1 MQLCRGV
8 SRGGDFA
15 EAGVRAGRGRGAAAC
30 VEGLECR
37 RLLAAALPPDP
48 LSLLTDIIQTTK
60 DSTPQPA
67 AELGGQVLFSADTRE
82 WGRELWITTG
92 SGASSGAR
100 LFADV
105 LPELPQDAGWYM
117 HEAGGRLWFYGR
129 PSTFN
134 PGMEPWVSDG
144 TAAGTLSLGDLNP
157 GDATSLPNGVLL
169 PQDDPRFAA
178 GPDGYV
184 YFRAFR
190 PDIGVE
196 LFRSDGTPEGTGLV
210 ADIVPGPTGSFPG

>member
-48 LSLLTDIIQTTK
+48 LSLLTDINQTTK

-105 LPELPQDAGWYM
+105 LPGATSSNPTGVAALGNRALFWADDATGVRRVW
-117 HEAGGRLWFYGR
+117 A
-129 PSTFN
+129 
-134 PGMEPWVSDG
+134 SDG
-144 TAAGTLSLGDLNP
+144 TEAATRQMLPGFSFLKSVRKFCPNPRKQLLS
-157 GDATSLPNGVLL
+157 AS
-169 PQDDPRFAA
+169 
-178 GPDGYV
+178 
-184 YFRAFR
+184 
-190 PDIGVE
+190 
-196 LFRSDGTPEGTGLV
+196 
-210 ADIVPGPTGSFPG
+210 